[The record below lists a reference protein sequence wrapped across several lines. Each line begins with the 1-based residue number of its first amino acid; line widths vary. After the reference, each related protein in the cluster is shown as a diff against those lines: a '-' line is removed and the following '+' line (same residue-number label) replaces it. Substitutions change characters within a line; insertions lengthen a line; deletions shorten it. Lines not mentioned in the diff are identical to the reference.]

1 MWVILLV
8 GGPIYVMALFTKETS
23 WVQILEARAHARGVR
38 TKPLVTK
45 EILMKRLRITFT
57 RPIHMMFTEP
67 LVFWSSIYTGFAFA
81 MMFSFFGSFS
91 YVFASGMRLSIVD
104 IDRIYD

>member
-1 MWVILLV
+1 
-8 GGPIYVMALFTKETS
+8 MALFTKETS